1 MNWVFLTVVCVALV
15 ANCANAEQDKAFK
28 QRAEIY
34 SSKFIS
40 RISSNTFP
48 ANRVDRH
55 DTFLYCIYTVAQQ

>member
-1 MNWVFLTVVCVALV
+1 MNWIFLTVVCVALV
-15 ANCANAEQDKAFK
+15 ANSANAVQNEAFK

-48 ANRVDRH
+48 ANRVDLH
-55 DTFLYCIYTVAQQ
+55 DTFFVLHTVAQ